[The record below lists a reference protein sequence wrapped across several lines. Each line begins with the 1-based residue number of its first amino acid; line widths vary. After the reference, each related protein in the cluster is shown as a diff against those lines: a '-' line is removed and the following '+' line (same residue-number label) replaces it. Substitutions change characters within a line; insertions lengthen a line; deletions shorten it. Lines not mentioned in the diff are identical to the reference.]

1 MVHRFEKYSNFSRM
15 KLVKLGA
22 SVGGSFFSTAT
33 SRKLKLKKKKKNG
46 VGAFE
51 TSRCEES

>member
-33 SRKLKLKKKKKNG
+33 SRKLKLKKKKNG